1 MAGATAARE
10 LGTRGK
16 KCLVLEARNRTGGR
30 TFTTEVFGERADV
43 GGQWIH
49 WLQPHVWAEMQR
61 YGLQLLE
68 TPGAN
73 PAAYGVVVNGKLK
86 PFDPAK
92 AFELLNAG
100 MQVFSKEVSDLF
112 PRPFDPSFNPDYL
125 KTDNI
130 SIAQRM
136 KQITVSDETRA
147 ILESYF
153 TTAVNGPID
162 QAGYLDQIHWYARAG
177 NDMDRLLRAC
187 TQYKISTG
195 TSSLIEL
202 LFRDSRAEV
211 KLNTPVQ
218 RVEQSSR
225 GVKVTA
231 EDGKHYVAKSCIVAL
246 PMNCWNDIEWSPA
259 LLPGKVAASKERHVG
274 SGFELKVKVKG
285 NKGRLMDRLLVIQG
299 LQVQHQRLGAR
310 AGHANHQGFTAR
322 MLGVGENV
330 ITVIGYSAANRGFA
344 STANTGATGERY
356 VDAMGFQRFENALI
370 RAYLNIQATALQRYA
385 EVLECLRICVTGR
398 FGGREPLE
406 VNTRRRSV
414 CGGCLD
420 GLHQGVG
427 ATAVDMFVV
436 LQRTHERLDIQELA
450 GALIVEVKMQ
460 AAAMI
465 RLSTPQVSTWPQ
477 GVRQAFFGSKSALG
491 RVSDA
496 RQLATA

>member
-1 MAGATAARE
+1 MSEKDGSELLKAGYNRRQTLKGIAAGATTVIAASMLNSAIASAPKPAPDASDNKLADGGYDTIIIGGGMAGATAARE

-100 MQVFSKEVSDLF
+100 MQVFSKDVIDLF

-136 KQITVSDETRA
+136 KQINVPDETRA

-195 TSSLIEL
+195 TSSLVEL

-231 EDGKHYVAKSCIVAL
+231 EDGKHYFAKSCIVAL

-285 NKGRLMDRLLVIQG
+285 NKGSYQGMAPSGYPINLVYTDYISDHHTKFVAMGYSVPGFDVNDDDNVREAFTRLLPDAEIMESFAYDWNSDPYSKGTWCDYKPGMWSKYGVDMRKDEGRI
-299 LQVQHQRLGAR
+299 VF
-310 AGHANHQGFTAR
+310 AGSDVANGW
-322 MLGVGENV
+322 
-330 ITVIGYSAANRGFA
+330 RGFIDGAIETGLRA
-344 STANTGATGERY
+344 SR
-356 VDAMGFQRFENALI
+356 
-370 RAYLNIQATALQRYA
+370 
-385 EVLECLRICVTGR
+385 
-398 FGGREPLE
+398 
-406 VNTRRRSV
+406 
-414 CGGCLD
+414 
-420 GLHQGVG
+420 
-427 ATAVDMFVV
+427 VV
-436 LQRTHERLDIQELA
+436 LKQ
-450 GALIVEVKMQ
+450 
-460 AAAMI
+460 
-465 RLSTPQVSTWPQ
+465 
-477 GVRQAFFGSKSALG
+477 LG
-491 RVSDA
+491 
-496 RQLATA
+496 

>member
-1 MAGATAARE
+1 MTDNDNDLLKATYNRRQTLKGIAAGATTVLAASVLNSAMASSIKPAPDVPEKTSADGGYDTIIIGGGMAGATAARE

-49 WLQPHVWAEMQR
+49 WIQPHVWAEMQR

-68 TPGAN
+68 TPGAS
-73 PAAYGVVVNGKLK
+73 PTAYGVVVNGKLE

-92 AFELLNAG
+92 AFELLNLG
-100 MQVFSKEVSDLF
+100 MQVFSKDVIDLF
-112 PRPFDPSFNPDYL
+112 PRPYDPNFNPDSL

-136 KQITVSDETRA
+136 KQINVSDETRA

-153 TTAVNGPID
+153 TTAVNGPIE

-218 RVEQSSR
+218 KVEQSSR

-231 EDGKHYVAKSCIVAL
+231 ENGKTYFAKSCIVAL
-246 PMNCWNDIEWSPA
+246 PMNCWNDIEWLPA
-259 LLPGKVAASKERHVG
+259 LSPGKVAASKERHVG

-285 NKGRLMDRLLVIQG
+285 NKGSYQGMASSGYPINLVYTDYISDHHTKFVAMGYSVPGFDVNDDDNVREAFTRLLP
-299 LQVQHQRLGAR
+299 GAEIMESFAYDWNSDPYSKGTWCDYKPGMWSKYGEDMR
-310 AGHANHQGFTAR
+310 KDEGRVVFAGSDIANGW
-322 MLGVGENV
+322 
-330 ITVIGYSAANRGFA
+330 RGFIDGAIETGLRA
-344 STANTGATGERY
+344 SR
-356 VDAMGFQRFENALI
+356 I
-370 RAYLNIQATALQRYA
+370 
-385 EVLECLRICVTGR
+385 VLK
-398 FGGREPLE
+398 
-406 VNTRRRSV
+406 
-414 CGGCLD
+414 
-420 GLHQGVG
+420 Q
-427 ATAVDMFVV
+427 
-436 LQRTHERLDIQELA
+436 
-450 GALIVEVKMQ
+450 
-460 AAAMI
+460 
-465 RLSTPQVSTWPQ
+465 
-477 GVRQAFFGSKSALG
+477 LG
-491 RVSDA
+491 
-496 RQLATA
+496 